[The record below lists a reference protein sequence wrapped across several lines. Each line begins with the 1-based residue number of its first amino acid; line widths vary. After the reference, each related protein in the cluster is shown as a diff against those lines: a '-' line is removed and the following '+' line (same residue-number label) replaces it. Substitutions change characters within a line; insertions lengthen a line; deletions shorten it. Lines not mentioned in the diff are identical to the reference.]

1 METFALLC
9 GTLVLFICLLIAMY
23 LTKDFGRFSR
33 KDSDCQTYEG
43 ESPLQENSAGN
54 REEN

>member
-9 GTLVLFICLLIAMY
+9 GTLVLFICLLIVMY